1 GGGVRISWGG
11 EMGRMGP
18 KDPAGFSAAPPSRL
32 LRIGSFSRRAQL
44 SLHQLRH
51 YHELGLLLPA
61 SVDPESGYRYYS
73 EAQTA
78 TAQVIAI
85 LRSVDM
91 PLAEIRD
98 LLRDPDEGRVRAS
111 LDAHLARLE
120 RRLAGARDMLARLRE
135 LMKEGLTMP
144 DDRAAGELV
153 DVTVDAV
160 RMHQP
165 TGQHVLLL
173 GERAG
178 RRFLPLWVGP
188 TEATAVAAWLG
199 GMAPARPLTHDLLSA
214 VLQRSGA
221 TVERVAITR
230 REDEEFYR
238 ATIRAR
244 WQAEPVDIDAR
255 PSDAIN
261 IAVRA
266 GAPILVDR
274 AVMEE
279 HAVDKSEQAGK
290 PEPRGILAMAV
301 DAQTGRKLGR
311 VTLPALPGA
320 GEAIDVPVPARWQ
333 VVSVEPA
340 AGSEPPRVLVRP
352 PAGG

>member
-1 GGGVRISWGG
+1 
-11 EMGRMGP
+11 MTGREPEPG
-18 KDPAGFSAAPPSRL
+18 RL
-32 LRIGSFSRRAQL
+32 LRIGSFSRRARL

-120 RRLAGARDMLARLRE
+120 RRLAGARDVLARLRE

-153 DVTVDAV
+153 DVTVEAV
-160 RMHQP
+160 RVHQP
-165 TGQHVLLL
+165 TGQHVVLLA
-173 GERAG
+173 ERAG

-188 TEATAVAAWLG
+188 AEANGVATWLG
-199 GMAPARPLTHDLLSA
+199 GLVPARPPTHDLLSA

-221 TVERVAITR
+221 TVDRVAITR
-230 REDEEFYR
+230 RQEEEFYR
-238 ATIRAR
+238 ATIEVR
-244 WQAEPVDIDAR
+244 WQGDPEEIDAR

-261 IAVRA
+261 VAVRA
-266 GAPILVDR
+266 GAPIMVDR
-274 AVMEE
+274 RVMDE
-279 HAVDKSEQAGK
+279 HAVDRTEPAGV
-290 PEPRGILAMAV
+290 PEPRDVIVTAIHAE
-301 DAQTGRKLGR
+301 TGGTLG
-311 VTLPALPGA
+311 VVVLPALPA
-320 GEAIDVPVPARWQ
+320 PGEAIDVPAPARWQ

-340 AGSEPPRVLVRP
+340 AGSKPPRAVVRP